1 MDKQRLCDKKY
12 YYELEQSPGK
22 KKKKNDTENV
32 LIKLLE

>member
-22 KKKKNDTENV
+22 KKKNDTENV